1 VMAYNEQACM
11 ERHKGIAD
19 MFRTCNDRMNRLDAK
34 FWAIV
39 LLGLLQLSGIIIVLV
54 QNGRQ

>member
-1 VMAYNEQACM
+1 MTYNEQACI

-19 MFRTCNDRMNRLDAK
+19 MFRTCNDRMNRFDAK

-39 LLGLLQLSGIIIVLV
+39 LLGILQLSGIIIVLV
-54 QNGRQ
+54 QNGRG